1 MHILQQLEHE
11 HTARVRSIVDGNVGW
26 TCMQVEA
33 LKVHM
38 HWHIYAK
45 HEAYDSMQA
54 VGCALPTEVEL
65 PAEIQLVSAPRMIQH
80 RH

>member
-33 LKVHM
+33 LKVH
-38 HWHIYAK
+38 
-45 HEAYDSMQA
+45 
-54 VGCALPTEVEL
+54 ALAQSTK
-65 PAEIQLVSAPRMIQH
+65 RMILCKQWGVH
-80 RH
+80 CLPRWNFQPKSSL